1 MSDEVKKEAEGT
13 AAAKSGGLGGEVV
26 TLLKSNVREYM
37 MYIVLAAI
45 MIYFTIGSG
54 GSFLGGRNITNLFK
68 EAGHVAILAIG
79 MTIILII
86 RHIDLSVGYVA
97 GFSGAV
103 AALLMT
109 KGISIG
115 SLTINPVNEWVAIL
129 IVLVMGALI
138 GLYQGTVVTKIG
150 VPAFVTTLAGQFIF
164 RGLLLRTTAATGTIV
179 IPDKRWVPK
188 DFVGEV
194 PANHFNQL
202 SNGYIPDI
210 PLPFELPF
218 RLHLLTVIIGVLMVL
233 AFAWSQFRTR
243 RNKLKYNFAVPSM
256 PVFILKLVFFAAVIM
271 FFMILLAMYNGLP
284 WVAVIIGVVLF
295 LYNYVL
301 NQTKLGRYV
310 YGIGGND
317 QAAELS
323 GINVKRVTLYAFISM
338 STLAALAGVLFSSR
352 LRSAS
357 PDTGSGFELDA
368 IASSYI
374 GGVAVSGGIG
384 RVTNTII
391 GALIITSLT
400 NGMNLMQINISWQ
413 YIIKGIIFVIAVA
426 FDVRTR
432 QRAK

>member
-1 MSDEVKKEAEGT
+1 M
-13 AAAKSGGLGGEVV
+13 GGEIVS
-26 TLLKSNVREYM
+26 LLKANIRDYM

-45 MIYFTIGSG
+45 MIFFTVGSG
-54 GSFLGGRNITNLFK
+54 GTFLGGRNITNLFK

-115 SLTINPVNEWVAIL
+115 SFTIGPVNEWVAIL
-129 IVLVMGALI
+129 IVLAMGALI

-179 IPDKRWVPK
+179 ISDTRVVPK
-188 DFVGEV
+188 DFVGK
-194 PANHFNQL
+194 PPTNYFNQL
-202 SNGYIPDI
+202 SNGYIPD
-210 PLPFELPF
+210 LPIELPI

-233 AFAWSQFRTR
+233 AFAWSQLKTR
-243 RNKLKYNFAVPSM
+243 RNKLKYNFAVTSM
-256 PVFILKLVFFAAVIM
+256 PVFVLKLGFFAAVIM
-271 FFMILLAMYNGLP
+271 FFMILLAQYNGLP
-284 WVAVIIGVVLF
+284 WVAVIIGVVLL

-323 GINVKRVTLYAFISM
+323 GVNVKRVTLYAFISM
-338 STLAALAGVLFSSR
+338 STLAALAGILFTSR

-432 QRAK
+432 QAAK